1 MGLASSLGFTFAS
14 SVAAIEGFLF
24 FLRIMSHA
32 IRPIAPIPPMTAPT
46 AIPALAPVLRE
57 AVEELVESL
66 ELESDSEVDEA
77 GMEVGVPSAVLR
89 SRSVEEAS
97 AEAEVSSVAMVVE
110 RVAAVVDRVAVV
122 DVDDSSSDEQV
133 PNMLWHPSPQYV
145 PFLPQYPFAEQQ
157 FPNSL
162 PWHVMLLDE
171 LAPHDPE
178 VLTSCPSFDAQE
190 PNASWQPS
198 EQ

>member
-14 SVAAIEGFLF
+14 SATVIAGFLF

-32 IRPIAPIPPMTAPT
+32 ARPITPIPPMTAPT

-57 AVEELVESL
+57 AVDELVESL

-77 GMEVGVPSAVLR
+77 GMEVGVPSAVLT

-97 AEAEVSSVAMVVE
+97 AEVEVLSVAMVVE

-133 PNMLWHPSPQYV
+133 PNMLWHLIKFGCQR
-145 PFLPQYPFAEQQ
+145 
-157 FPNSL
+157 
-162 PWHVMLLDE
+162 H
-171 LAPHDPE
+171 
-178 VLTSCPSFDAQE
+178 
-190 PNASWQPS
+190 
-198 EQ
+198 